1 MNKDLTKPAK
11 RVIVKAVEK
20 HGPNLRCVCCYME
33 RHNPG
38 MAEKYTTGQVKEFLE
53 ELEAKE

>member
-11 RVIVKAVEK
+11 RVIAKAVEE
-20 HGPNLRCVCCYME
+20 HGPNLQCVCCYME